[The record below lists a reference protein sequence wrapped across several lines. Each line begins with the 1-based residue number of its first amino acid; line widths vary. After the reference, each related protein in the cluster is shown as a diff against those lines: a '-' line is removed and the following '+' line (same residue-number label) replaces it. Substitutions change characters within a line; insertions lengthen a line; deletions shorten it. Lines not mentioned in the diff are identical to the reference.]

1 MKTKR
6 TNKSGF
12 TLIELLVVIAII
24 ALLLG
29 ILLPALSKARAKA
42 RQVKDSTQLSQIHK
56 SMATFASDQNGIF
69 PTPGLIQRQQYNGG
83 WVPGRGEEDFAA
95 NNHANLFS
103 ALIQQNFLSPQILVN
118 PSEVNARVV
127 IDADYDYTEYKPLQ
141 GSFWDMASGYEGSS
155 APDEVGGSGFKADL
169 GLECNTS
176 YGTMLINGQRKRK
189 QWRDSLASDFVIM
202 GTRGPGSGQGTD
214 QVVGG
219 GGDGSVYEQSKTLG
233 IFGGRSEFWANHV
246 YNDGHVEYTNQLAPE
261 GHGKFQIGDEY
272 VEDDVYTHQDTTA
285 TGNNPNSAG
294 KDAFLC
300 IVKSIGSDP
309 YEYTDYECTWD

>member
-1 MKTKR
+1 MKMKR

-83 WVPGRGEEDFAA
+83 WVPGRGDEDFAA

-127 IDADYDYTEYKPLQ
+127 IDADYNYTEYKPLQ
-141 GSFWDMASGYEGSS
+141 GSFWDMAPGYEGSS
-155 APDEVGGSGFKADL
+155 SPDEVGPSGFRADL
-169 GLECNTS
+169 DVESNTS
-176 YGTMLINGQRKRK
+176 YATMLINGQRKRK

-202 GTRGPGSGQGTD
+202 GTRGPGSNLGTE

-219 GGDGSVYEQSKTLG
+219 GGDGSVYEESKTLG

-261 GHGKFQIGDEY
+261 GHGKFQLDGQY

-285 TGNNPNSAG
+285 TGSNPKSAG
-294 KDAFLC
+294 NDAFLC
-300 IVKSIGSDP
+300 IVKSIGTDP

>member
-1 MKTKR
+1 MKMKR

-83 WVPGRGEEDFAA
+83 WVPGRGDEDFAA

-127 IDADYDYTEYKPLQ
+127 IDADYNYTEYKPLQ
-141 GSFWDMASGYEGSS
+141 GSFWDMAPGYEGSS
-155 APDEVGGSGFKADL
+155 SPDEVGPSGFRADL
-169 GLECNTS
+169 DVESNTS
-176 YGTMLINGQRKRK
+176 YATMLINGQRKRK

-202 GTRGPGSGQGTD
+202 GTRGPGSNLGTE

-219 GGDGSVYEQSKTLG
+219 GSDGSVYEESKTLG

-261 GHGKFQIGDEY
+261 GHGKFQIGDTY

-300 IVKSIGSDP
+300 IVKSIGTDP

>member
-1 MKTKR
+1 MNMKR

-56 SMATFASDQNGIF
+56 SMATFASDQDGIF

-83 WVPGRGEEDFAA
+83 WVPGRGVEDYAA

-141 GSFWDMASGYEGSS
+141 GSFWDMAPGYEGSS
-155 APDEVGGSGFKADL
+155 APDDNGNSGFRADL
-169 GLECNTS
+169 NSECNTS
-176 YGTMLINGQRKRK
+176 YGTMLINGKRK
-189 QWRDSLASDFVIM
+189 KTQWRDALSSDFVVM
-202 GTRGPGSGQGTD
+202 GTRGPGSGQGTGF
-214 QVVGG
+214 VVGQN
-219 GGDGSVYEQSKTLG
+219 GSPDVYEQSKTLG

-246 YNDGHVEYTNQLAPE
+246 YNDGHVEYTNQFAPE
-261 GHGKFQIGDEY
+261 GHSRFEVNDEFI
-272 VEDDVYTHQDTTA
+272 EDDVYTHQDTTA

-309 YEYTDYECTWD
+309 YGYLDYECTWD